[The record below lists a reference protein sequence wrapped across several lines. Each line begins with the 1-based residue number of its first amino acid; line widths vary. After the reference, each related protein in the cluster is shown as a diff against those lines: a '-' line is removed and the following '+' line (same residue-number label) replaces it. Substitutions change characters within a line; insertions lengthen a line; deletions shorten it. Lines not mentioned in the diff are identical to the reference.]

1 MAELIEMPYS
11 VGKALAL
18 EFIKAYTEVQLGVE
32 MKEEE
37 TQMMKSKDD
46 LLKQAT
52 KAIKSC
58 HWRKDLGGVS
68 ICSGECLPCERAI
81 ERGKCDT
88 LIKLFR
94 KTQKG
99 ANKDGTA

>member
-1 MAELIEMPYS
+1 
-11 VGKALAL
+11 
-18 EFIKAYTEVQLGVE
+18 
-32 MKEEE
+32 
-37 TQMMKSKDD
+37 MMKSKDN

-52 KAIKSC
+52 EAIKHC
-58 HWRKDLGGVS
+58 HWRKDLGGVP

-81 ERGKCDT
+81 ERGTCDT